1 MYKNLQY
8 NRIWTLY
15 LLFYNLD
22 GTTSSRMKRNHSAFQ
37 DFISCTF
44 LDLTWHYSF
53 HPPST
58 IILLAIFADMHWLE
72 NILYFIKALLSSST
86 RCHVAF
92 KQQLPLTFY
101 TPHKI
106 KAGSRL
112 FTVSAKESGPSF
124 PLPFW
129 HFAFFSSN
137 EFIILENCN

>member
-1 MYKNLQY
+1 MYKSLQY
-8 NRIWTLY
+8 NIIWTLY
-15 LLFYNLD
+15 LLFYNPD

-101 TPHKI
+101 THI
-106 KAGSRL
+106 KSKLDLGFSQTLQRKVVLL
-112 FTVSAKESGPSF
+112 FLSLFGI
-124 PLPFW
+124 LL
-129 HFAFFSSN
+129 FFLQMNS
-137 EFIILENCN
+137 